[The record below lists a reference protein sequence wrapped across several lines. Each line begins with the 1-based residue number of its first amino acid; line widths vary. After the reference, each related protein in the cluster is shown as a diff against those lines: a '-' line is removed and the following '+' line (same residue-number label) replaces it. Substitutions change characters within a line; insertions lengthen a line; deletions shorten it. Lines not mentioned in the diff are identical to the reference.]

1 MLPVEGLWKSLRAV
15 SPSPWLMWH
24 LGTQPRNLRQRS
36 TCEPRV
42 TVKRPQR
49 DPVSEREVIV
59 CVLMPRSRRRACER
73 ITHQETLAIRMGR
86 ADAGSAAELGLVKVA
101 PGK

>member
-24 LGTQPRNLRQRS
+24 LGTQPRNLRQHS
-36 TCEPRV
+36 ACGPRV

-49 DPVSEREVIV
+49 DPVSERELIV
-59 CVLMPRSRRRACER
+59 CVLMPHYKGRACER
-73 ITHQETLAIRMGR
+73 ISHQETLAMRMGR
-86 ADAGSAAELGLVKVA
+86 ADAGSAAELGLVKVT